1 MPGSEPPA
9 EPAAAEPPAGSEPPA
24 AEAAAAAEPAP
35 EPPESPA
42 AAAPPEASADA
53 PETPAAVEAA
63 EPPPESPVA
72 DPPPSPPEDG
82 PAPDAEAAAAE
93 GGEAA
98 AAEGGEAAAAEGGEA
113 AAAEGGEAAAA
124 EGGEAAAAE
133 GGEAAAAEGGEA
145 AAAEPEVAPDEP
157 PPPPAAPVKQ
167 PSKIGGLNIDLDE
180 DRPVRDQLKEILVEN
195 AVRVIDL
202 FKEWDENGEST
213 PRPACTSHHAHARF
227 PLHLRTSECASRL
240 WPPRLPARLSSASAS
255 APLCPLPPRRR
266 QGDQDGVPEG
276 DGRAGARG
284 AGGGGRRALRLV

>member
-1 MPGSEPPA
+1 MA
-9 EPAAAEPPAGSEPPA
+9 EPG
-24 AEAAAAAEPAP
+24 AEPAP

-72 DPPPSPPEDG
+72 DPPPSPPEDA
-82 PAPDAEAAAAE
+82 PADAPDAEAAAAAE

-98 AAEGGEAAAAEGGEA
+98 AAEGGEAAV
-113 AAAEGGEAAAA
+113 
-124 EGGEAAAAE
+124 
-133 GGEAAAAEGGEA
+133 AAEGGEA

-213 PRPACTSHHAHARF
+213 PQPACTSHHPHARF
-227 PLHLRTSECASRL
+227 PLHLSTPECASRL

-284 AGGGGRRALRLV
+284 PGGGGRRALRLV

>member
-82 PAPDAEAAAAE
+82 PAPDA
-93 GGEAA
+93 
-98 AAEGGEAAAAEGGEA
+98 EAAAAEGGEA